1 MDVLSNVAGSFA
13 ADGLAARIRLEQD
26 DALDLSDAFRA
37 LDDGDTE
44 RAVELLIDAL
54 PSADGHKDDLR
65 QVVVG
70 VLDQLGVEHPLAR
83 DARRRL
89 AAALY

>member
-1 MDVLSNVAGSFA
+1 M
-13 ADGLAARIRLEQD
+13 RLESAD
-26 DALDLSDAFRA
+26 DVDLQEAFRA
-37 LDDGDTE
+37 LDEGERE
-44 RAVELLIDAL
+44 RAVELLLEAL

-65 QVVVG
+65 R
-70 VLDQLGVEHPLAR
+70 VLVAILDELGVEHPVAR